1 MAGDLRHRRA
11 PAEDGGESASS
22 AGEGATANG
31 KDGAGEPRGKREALG
46 WLEWGRGW
54 MAIVGEFFFQR
65 IAASHLA
72 NPLELPPL
80 EGVSIIVTGATSGIG
95 LEIARQL
102 TQAGAHVVMAVRR
115 PKVAQELIQKWQN
128 ESSETGTPLNAEV
141 IFNML
146 ARWSWLMHEGF

>member
-11 PAEDGGESASS
+11 SAEDGGEGAPS
-22 AGEGATANG
+22 AGEEAAANG

-95 LEIARQL
+95 LEIARSL
-102 TQAGAHVVMAVRR
+102 FFSSSSCCWIFCPTIAVCLLPAGLLRSLGLFLQFEWIITYSRADPV
-115 PKVAQELIQKWQN
+115 
-128 ESSETGTPLNAEV
+128 
-141 IFNML
+141 
-146 ARWSWLMHEGF
+146 